1 MKKTPRH
8 TLVFDGNYFLFKTLY
23 VLPHITKKKDILS
36 NKKDMGI
43 FMKKL
48 ATDFAYEIR
57 KFERLVDRVVFTLD
71 SRSWRKDFFPEAEY
85 KGNRKPDKSI
95 NWENFTT
102 IAEEFQQAL
111 VKRGVILHKVQG
123 AEGDDLMYAW
133 NVECLASGKSVILFT
148 GDKDMIQ
155 LVNKNDT
162 TQTHTILYS
171 PVQKKLYT
179 YIGFTQW
186 VESVDVKENNDI
198 FAQLNSHTTV
208 ESMTKTL
215 LADLYGKNK
224 MTIVEIDP
232 EEIAF
237 KKVLTGDSGDNVS
250 PIYWYTTTNKNGSS
264 RTYGVSDK
272 KAQLILEEFE
282 KIYGKVSSLNFFK
295 HDYVI
300 GLANIAIRVLKTKH
314 MSREQI
320 VQNIQ
325 RNAHL
330 VLLNSTTI
338 PESIHEEMLRTVE
351 LHLQNKNLELP
362 TLTTMNKILEGTAY
376 SKEDSSIT
384 SKILDDD
391 ESDDF
396 SFISDRKQKGKLF

>member
-1 MKKTPRH
+1 
-8 TLVFDGNYFLFKTLY
+8 
-23 VLPHITKKKDILS
+23 
-36 NKKDMGI
+36 
-43 FMKKL
+43 
-48 ATDFAYEIR
+48 
-57 KFERLVDRVVFTLD
+57 
-71 SRSWRKDFFPEAEY
+71 
-85 KGNRKPDKSI
+85 
-95 NWENFTT
+95 
-102 IAEEFQQAL
+102 
-111 VKRGVILHKVQG
+111 
-123 AEGDDLMYAW
+123 MYAW

-198 FAQLNSHTTV
+198 FAQLNSHATV

>member
-1 MKKTPRH
+1 
-8 TLVFDGNYFLFKTLY
+8 
-23 VLPHITKKKDILS
+23 
-36 NKKDMGI
+36 
-43 FMKKL
+43 
-48 ATDFAYEIR
+48 
-57 KFERLVDRVVFTLD
+57 
-71 SRSWRKDFFPEAEY
+71 
-85 KGNRKPDKSI
+85 
-95 NWENFTT
+95 
-102 IAEEFQQAL
+102 
-111 VKRGVILHKVQG
+111 
-123 AEGDDLMYAW
+123 
-133 NVECLASGKSVILFT
+133 
-148 GDKDMIQ
+148 MIQ

-198 FAQLNSHTTV
+198 FAQLNSHATV